1 MAPYMHQTSNFAANN
16 WLSARPDPISLL
28 RGPSSH
34 VQTRSSGEGR
44 GLGLFTTRSI
54 PAYSEILR
62 EAPLIL
68 LEPTDDLPQLYEQF
82 ISLRKPGSDEALQR
96 RYLALSHQEVPQRDQ
111 RLREKL
117 TERGF
122 DAATVEE
129 MVLVASIMQTNAFNV
144 DVGNGMGC
152 NHRALFPQIAR
163 INHSCVPN
171 AHVCFYPSSTSTIT
185 ATEKTASSL
194 HHHLRRHEGRM
205 VVHALRNLREGEEVQ
220 IAYFSI
226 LLSRPERQTKAQK
239 WGFTCRCPACE
250 LPTRHDNDDDDDDNA
265 TDDDDDN
272 GKSMRHHEQ
281 VRTAV
286 VDFTTKKT
294 ALLMQLQQQ
303 QTKNH
308 RTSSS
313 SSAVKQITN
322 LITLGHNTISQV
334 LDNDDD
340 NHTGGFY
347 PTLPDLYSNLSELQ
361 ARALLL
367 RSRERKSR
375 PHQQHNEEVEK
386 EDVISSLQL
395 AAIWEAKLT
404 GRESPAT
411 KKRLLQLE
419 KCAARQDAT
428 TRSPRI
434 VAGTGIG
441 AYAIEWMP
449 PS

>member
-1 MAPYMHQTSNFAANN
+1 MAPFIYQTSNFAANN
-16 WLSARPDPISLL
+16 WLSARPEPISLL

-171 AHVCFYPSSTSTIT
+171 AHVCYYPSSTSTIT

-194 HHHLRRHEGRM
+194 HLRRRRQEGRM
-205 VVHALRNLREGEEVQ
+205 VVHALRNLHEGEEVQ

-250 LPTRHDNDDDDDDNA
+250 LPTRHDNA
-265 TDDDDDN
+265 TDGDDV

-303 QTKNH
+303 QQTKNH

-322 LITLGHNTISQV
+322 LIALGHNTISQV

-340 NHTGGFY
+340 DNDDNHTGGFH
-347 PTLPDLYSNLSELQ
+347 PTLPDLYSNLSDLQ
-361 ARALLL
+361 ARALLLL

-375 PHQQHNEEVEK
+375 PHQQHDEEVEK

-434 VAGTGIG
+434 VAGTGVG

>member
-1 MAPYMHQTSNFAANN
+1 MAPYIYQTSNFAANN

-144 DVGNGMGC
+144 DVGDGMGC

-185 ATEKTASSL
+185 ATGKNASSL
-194 HHHLRRHEGRM
+194 HHRRRRQEGRM
-205 VVHALRNLREGEEVQ
+205 VVHALRNLHEGEEVQ

-250 LPTRHDNDDDDDDNA
+250 LPTRHDDDDDE
-265 TDDDDDN
+265 
-272 GKSMRHHEQ
+272 KSMHRHEQ

-294 ALLMQLQQQ
+294 ALLMQQQ

-313 SSAVKQITN
+313 SSSSSSAVKQITN
-322 LITLGHNTISQV
+322 LIALGHNTISQV

-340 NHTGGFY
+340 DNHTGGFH
-347 PTLPDLYSNLSELQ
+347 PTLPDLYSNLSDLQ
-361 ARALLL
+361 ARALLLL
-367 RSRERKSR
+367 RSRERKGR

>member
-1 MAPYMHQTSNFAANN
+1 MAPYIYQTSNFAANN

-129 MVLVASIMQTNAFNV
+129 MVLVAGIMQTNAFNV
-144 DVGNGMGC
+144 DVGDGMGC

-171 AHVCFYPSSTSTIT
+171 AHVCYYPSSTSTIT
-185 ATEKTASSL
+185 ATGKNASSL
-194 HHHLRRHEGRM
+194 HHHHHHRRRHEGRM
-205 VVHALRNLREGEEVQ
+205 VVHALRNLHEGEEVQ

-250 LPTRHDNDDDDDDNA
+250 PLPTRHDDDDD
-265 TDDDDDN
+265 
-272 GKSMRHHEQ
+272 GKIMRHHEQ

-294 ALLMQLQQQ
+294 ALLMQQQQ
-303 QTKNH
+303 QNH
-308 RTSSS
+308 RTSSSSS

-334 LDNDDD
+334 LDDHDDHD
-340 NHTGGFY
+340 DTHTGGFH
-347 PTLPDLYSNLSELQ
+347 PTLPDLYSNLSDLQ

-367 RSRERKSR
+367 RSRERKGR
-375 PHQQHNEEVEK
+375 PHQQHDEEVEK

-404 GRESPAT
+404 GMTSPAT

>member
-1 MAPYMHQTSNFAANN
+1 MAPYIYQTSNFAANN

-144 DVGNGMGC
+144 DVGDGMGC
-152 NHRALFPQIAR
+152 SHRALFPQIAR

-171 AHVCFYPSSTSTIT
+171 AHVCYYPSSTSSIT
-185 ATEKTASSL
+185 AAEKTASSL
-194 HHHLRRHEGRM
+194 LHHRRRHEGRM
-205 VVHALRNLREGEEVQ
+205 VVHALRNLHEGEEVQ

-250 LPTRHDNDDDDDDNA
+250 LPNRHDNA
-265 TDDDDDN
+265 TDDDD

-294 ALLMQLQQQ
+294 ALLMQQQQ
-303 QTKNH
+303 QQNH
-308 RTSSS
+308 RTSSSSS

-334 LDNDDD
+334 LDDDDDDDNDD
-340 NHTGGFY
+340 NHTGGFH
-347 PTLPDLYSNLSELQ
+347 PTLPDLYSNLSDLQ
-361 ARALLL
+361 ARALLLL

-375 PHQQHNEEVEK
+375 PHQQHDEEVEK

-404 GRESPAT
+404 GSQSPAT

>member
-1 MAPYMHQTSNFAANN
+1 MAPYIYQTSNFAANN

-54 PAYSEILR
+54 PAYSEILH

-117 TERGF
+117 IERGF

-171 AHVCFYPSSTSTIT
+171 AHVCYYPSSTSTIT

-194 HHHLRRHEGRM
+194 HHHRRRHEGRM
-205 VVHALRNLREGEEVQ
+205 VVHALRNLHEGEEVQ

-250 LPTRHDNDDDDDDNA
+250 LPTRHEHA
-265 TDDDDDN
+265 TDDD

-294 ALLMQLQQQ
+294 ALLMQQQQQ

-313 SSAVKQITN
+313 SSSAVKQITN
-322 LITLGHNTISQV
+322 LIALGHNTISQV
-334 LDNDDD
+334 LDDDDDDDDD
-340 NHTGGFY
+340 NHTGGFH
-347 PTLPDLYSNLSELQ
+347 PTLPDLYSNLSDLQ
-361 ARALLL
+361 ARALLLL

-441 AYAIEWMP
+441 TYAIEWMP

>member
-1 MAPYMHQTSNFAANN
+1 M
-16 WLSARPDPISLL
+16 
-28 RGPSSH
+28 
-34 VQTRSSGEGR
+34 QTRSSGEGR

-185 ATEKTASSL
+185 AAEKPASSL
-194 HHHLRRHEGRM
+194 HHHRRRQEGRM
-205 VVHALRNLREGEEVQ
+205 VVHALRNLHEGEEVQ

-250 LPTRHDNDDDDDDNA
+250 LPTRHDNDDD
-265 TDDDDDN
+265 
-272 GKSMRHHEQ
+272 GKSMHRHEQ

-294 ALLMQLQQQ
+294 ALLMQQQQQQQ

-334 LDNDDD
+334 LDDDD
-340 NHTGGFY
+340 DDHDDTHTGGFH

-367 RSRERKSR
+367 LRSRERKSR
-375 PHQQHNEEVEK
+375 PHQQHDEEVEK

>member
-1 MAPYMHQTSNFAANN
+1 M
-16 WLSARPDPISLL
+16 
-28 RGPSSH
+28 
-34 VQTRSSGEGR
+34 QTRSSGEGR

-171 AHVCFYPSSTSTIT
+171 AHVCYYPSFTSTIT
-185 ATEKTASSL
+185 AAEKTASSL
-194 HHHLRRHEGRM
+194 HRRRRHEGRM
-205 VVHALRNLREGEEVQ
+205 VVHALRNLHEGEEVQ

-250 LPTRHDNDDDDDDNA
+250 QLPTRHD
-265 TDDDDDN
+265 DDN
-272 GKSMRHHEQ
+272 GKIMRRHEQ

-294 ALLMQLQQQ
+294 ALLMQQQQ
-303 QTKNH
+303 QNH
-308 RTSSS
+308 RTSSSSS

-340 NHTGGFY
+340 NDDNHTGGFH
-347 PTLPDLYSNLSELQ
+347 PTLPDLYSNLSDLQ
-361 ARALLL
+361 ARALLLL

-375 PHQQHNEEVEK
+375 PHQQHDEEVEK

-441 AYAIEWMP
+441 EYAIEWMP

>member
-1 MAPYMHQTSNFAANN
+1 M
-16 WLSARPDPISLL
+16 
-28 RGPSSH
+28 
-34 VQTRSSGEGR
+34 QTRSSGEGR

-171 AHVCFYPSSTSTIT
+171 AHVCYYPSSTSTIT
-185 ATEKTASSL
+185 AAEKTASSL
-194 HHHLRRHEGRM
+194 HRRRHEGRM
-205 VVHALRNLREGEEVQ
+205 VVHALRNLHEGEEVQ

-250 LPTRHDNDDDDDDNA
+250 LPNRHDNA
-265 TDDDDDN
+265 TDDD

-294 ALLMQLQQQ
+294 ALLMQQQQ
-303 QTKNH
+303 QQNH

-313 SSAVKQITN
+313 SSPSAVKQITN

-340 NHTGGFY
+340 DNHTGGFH
-347 PTLPDLYSNLSELQ
+347 PTLPDLYSNLSDLQ
-361 ARALLL
+361 ARALLLL
-367 RSRERKSR
+367 RSRERKGR
-375 PHQQHNEEVEK
+375 PHQQHEEVEK

-404 GRESPAT
+404 GMTSPAT

-428 TRSPRI
+428 IRSPRI

>member
-1 MAPYMHQTSNFAANN
+1 MAPYIYQTSNFAANN

-34 VQTRSSGEGR
+34 VRTRSSGEGR

-171 AHVCFYPSSTSTIT
+171 AHVCYYPSSTSTIT
-185 ATEKTASSL
+185 ATGKTASSL
-194 HHHLRRHEGRM
+194 HRPRHEGRM
-205 VVHALRNLREGEEVQ
+205 VVHALRNLHEGEEVQ

-250 LPTRHDNDDDDDDNA
+250 LLPTRHDDDD
-265 TDDDDDN
+265 

-294 ALLMQLQQQ
+294 ALLIQLQQQQ

-313 SSAVKQITN
+313 SSSAVKQITN
-322 LITLGHNTISQV
+322 LIALGHNTISQV
-334 LDNDDD
+334 LEDDDDDNDD
-340 NHTGGFY
+340 NHTGGFH
-347 PTLPDLYSNLSELQ
+347 PTLPDLYSNLSDLQ
-361 ARALLL
+361 ARALLLL
-367 RSRERKSR
+367 RSRERKGR
-375 PHQQHNEEVEK
+375 PHQQHDEEVEK

>member
-1 MAPYMHQTSNFAANN
+1 MAPYTYQTSNFAANN

-144 DVGNGMGC
+144 DVGDGMGC

-185 ATEKTASSL
+185 AAETTASSL
-194 HHHLRRHEGRM
+194 LHRRRQEGRM
-205 VVHALRNLREGEEVQ
+205 VVHALRNLHEGEEVQ

-250 LPTRHDNDDDDDDNA
+250 LPTRHDDDDDV
-265 TDDDDDN
+265 
-272 GKSMRHHEQ
+272 GKIMRHHEQ

-294 ALLMQLQQQ
+294 ALLIQLQQQ

-334 LDNDDD
+334 LDDDD
-340 NHTGGFY
+340 DDHDDTHTGGFH

-367 RSRERKSR
+367 LRSRERKSR
-375 PHQQHNEEVEK
+375 PHQQHDEEVEK

>member
-1 MAPYMHQTSNFAANN
+1 MAPYIYQTSNFAANN

-34 VQTRSSGEGR
+34 VQTRLSGEGR

-171 AHVCFYPSSTSTIT
+171 AHVCYYPSSTSTIT
-185 ATEKTASSL
+185 ATEKPASSL
-194 HHHLRRHEGRM
+194 HHRRRQEGRM
-205 VVHALRNLREGEEVQ
+205 VVHALRNLHEGEEVQ

-250 LPTRHDNDDDDDDNA
+250 LPTRHDDDDDDD
-265 TDDDDDN
+265 D
-272 GKSMRHHEQ
+272 GKIMRHHEQ

-294 ALLMQLQQQ
+294 ALLMQQQ
-303 QTKNH
+303 QTNH
-308 RTSSS
+308 RTSSSSS

-340 NHTGGFY
+340 DNHTGGFH
-347 PTLPDLYSNLSELQ
+347 PTLPDLYSNLSDLQ

-367 RSRERKSR
+367 PLRSRERKGR
-375 PHQQHNEEVEK
+375 PHQQHNEEVDK

-441 AYAIEWMP
+441 VYAIEWMP

>member
-1 MAPYMHQTSNFAANN
+1 MAPYIYQTSNFAANN

-96 RYLALSHQEVPQRDQ
+96 HYLALSHQEVPQRDQ

-117 TERGF
+117 IERGF

-171 AHVCFYPSSTSTIT
+171 AHVCYYPSSTSSIT
-185 ATEKTASSL
+185 ATGKTASSL
-194 HHHLRRHEGRM
+194 HRRRHEGRM
-205 VVHALRNLREGEEVQ
+205 VVHALRNLHEGEEVQ

-250 LPTRHDNDDDDDDNA
+250 QLPTRHDDDDD
-265 TDDDDDN
+265 
-272 GKSMRHHEQ
+272 GKSMRQHEQ

-294 ALLMQLQQQ
+294 ALLMQQQQ
-303 QTKNH
+303 QQQQNH

-313 SSAVKQITN
+313 SSSSPSAVKQITN

-334 LDNDDD
+334 LDEDDDDDD
-340 NHTGGFY
+340 NHTGGFH
-347 PTLPDLYSNLSELQ
+347 PTLPDLYSNLSDLQ
-361 ARALLL
+361 ARALLLL

>member
-1 MAPYMHQTSNFAANN
+1 MAPYIYQTSNFAANN
-16 WLSARPDPISLL
+16 WLSARPEPISLL

-171 AHVCFYPSSTSTIT
+171 AHVCYYPSSTSTIT

-194 HHHLRRHEGRM
+194 HHRRRQEGRM

-250 LPTRHDNDDDDDDNA
+250 LLPTRHDDDD
-265 TDDDDDN
+265 
-272 GKSMRHHEQ
+272 GKSMRRHEQ

-303 QTKNH
+303 QNH
-308 RTSSS
+308 RTSSSSLSSS

-340 NHTGGFY
+340 NDDNHTGGFH
-347 PTLPDLYSNLSELQ
+347 PALPDLYSNLSDLQ
-361 ARALLL
+361 ARALLLL

-375 PHQQHNEEVEK
+375 PHQQHDEEVEK
-386 EDVISSLQL
+386 EDVISYLQL

-404 GRESPAT
+404 GMTSPAT

-441 AYAIEWMP
+441 AYAIEWVP

>member
-1 MAPYMHQTSNFAANN
+1 MAPYIYQTSNFAANN

-185 ATEKTASSL
+185 AAGKNTSSL
-194 HHHLRRHEGRM
+194 HHRRRRHEGRM
-205 VVHALRNLREGEEVQ
+205 VVHALRNLHEGEEVQ

-250 LPTRHDNDDDDDDNA
+250 PLPTRHDNA
-265 TDDDDDN
+265 TDDDDDD

-294 ALLMQLQQQ
+294 ALLMQLQQQQ

-334 LDNDDD
+334 LDDDDDDDD
-340 NHTGGFY
+340 NHTGGFH
-347 PTLPDLYSNLSELQ
+347 PTLPDLYSNLSDLQ
-361 ARALLL
+361 ARALLLL

-386 EDVISSLQL
+386 EDVVSSLQL

-419 KCAARQDAT
+419 KCAARQDTT

>member
-1 MAPYMHQTSNFAANN
+1 MAPYIYQTSNFAANN

-171 AHVCFYPSSTSTIT
+171 AHVCYYPSSTTTTIT

-194 HHHLRRHEGRM
+194 HHHRRRQEGRM
-205 VVHALRNLREGEEVQ
+205 VIHALRNLHEGEEVQ

-250 LPTRHDNDDDDDDNA
+250 LLPRFDND
-265 TDDDDDN
+265 TDDDD
-272 GKSMRHHEQ
+272 GKIMRRHEQ

-294 ALLMQLQQQ
+294 ALLMQQQQQ

-308 RTSSS
+308 RTSSSS

-334 LDNDDD
+334 LDDDDDDNDD
-340 NHTGGFY
+340 NHTGGFH

-367 RSRERKSR
+367 LRSQERKSR

>member
-1 MAPYMHQTSNFAANN
+1 MAPYIYQTSNFAANN

-28 RGPSSH
+28 RGLSSH

-144 DVGNGMGC
+144 DVGDGMGC

-185 ATEKTASSL
+185 ATGKNASSL
-194 HHHLRRHEGRM
+194 HHRRRRQEGRM
-205 VVHALRNLREGEEVQ
+205 VVHALRNLHEGEEVQ

-250 LPTRHDNDDDDDDNA
+250 LPTRHDDDDDE
-265 TDDDDDN
+265 
-272 GKSMRHHEQ
+272 KSMHRHEQ

-294 ALLMQLQQQ
+294 ALLMQQQ

-313 SSAVKQITN
+313 SSSSSSAVKQITN
-322 LITLGHNTISQV
+322 LIALGHNTISQV

-340 NHTGGFY
+340 DNHTGGFH
-347 PTLPDLYSNLSELQ
+347 PTLPDLYSNLSDLQ
-361 ARALLL
+361 ARALLLL
-367 RSRERKSR
+367 RSRERKGR

>member
-1 MAPYMHQTSNFAANN
+1 MAPYIYQTSNFAANN

-171 AHVCFYPSSTSTIT
+171 AHVCYYPSSTSTIT
-185 ATEKTASSL
+185 ATEKPASSL
-194 HHHLRRHEGRM
+194 HHRRRRRQEGRM
-205 VVHALRNLREGEEVQ
+205 VVHALRNLHEGEEVQ

-250 LPTRHDNDDDDDDNA
+250 LPNRHDNV
-265 TDDDDDN
+265 TDDDD

-303 QTKNH
+303 QQTKNH
-308 RTSSS
+308 RTSSSS

-334 LDNDDD
+334 LDDEDDNDD
-340 NHTGGFY
+340 NHTGGFH
-347 PTLPDLYSNLSELQ
+347 PTLPDLYSNLSDLQ
-361 ARALLL
+361 ARALLLL

-375 PHQQHNEEVEK
+375 PYQQHNEEVEK
-386 EDVISSLQL
+386 EDVICSLQL